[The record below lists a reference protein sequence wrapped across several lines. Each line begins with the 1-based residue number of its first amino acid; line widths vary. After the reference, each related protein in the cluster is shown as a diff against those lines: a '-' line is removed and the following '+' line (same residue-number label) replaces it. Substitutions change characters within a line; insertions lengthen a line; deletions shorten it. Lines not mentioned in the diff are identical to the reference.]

1 MSFTQAAYSNPQAML
16 SQLKAYFDSLGTN
29 NNWSPS
35 FKLQVLDIVQNAYDD
50 NYSIFSFDST
60 IVQDMV
66 KQVLVQFESA
76 AIQEGMGDPFR
87 VPKFEKVM
95 NVLASIS
102 DTAFSVDQYS
112 GVSGVTTVVQD
123 QVEEESKK
131 LEQTRN
137 ETFSRLVPFVGLGLI
152 AYFVIPKLAETYLE
166 NK

>member
-1 MSFTQAAYSNPQAML
+1 MSFTQQAYTNPQTML
-16 SQLKAYFDSLGTN
+16 SEMKAYFDSLGKN

-35 FKLQVLDIVQNAYDD
+35 FKVQVLDLVQNAYDD
-50 NYSIFSFDST
+50 NYSMFSFDST

-95 NVLASIS
+95 NVLASLS

-112 GVSGVTTVVQD
+112 GISGVTTVVQD
-123 QVEEESKK
+123 QIEEASKK
-131 LEQTRN
+131 QEQVRN
-137 ETFSRLVPFVGLGLI
+137 ETFEKLIPYIGFGLV
-152 AYFVIPKLAETYLE
+152 AYFVVPQILKR
-166 NK
+166 

>member
-1 MSFTQAAYSNPQAML
+1 MSFTQEAYSNPQAML
-16 SQLKAYFDSLGTN
+16 SQLQAYFDSLGTN

-35 FKLQVLDIVQNAYDD
+35 FKLQVLDLVQNSYDD
-50 NYSIFSFDST
+50 NYSIFSFDTT

-66 KQVLVQFESA
+66 KQLLFEFETAS
-76 AIQEGMGDPFR
+76 INEGMGDPFR

-95 NVLASIS
+95 NVLASLS
-102 DTAFSVDQYS
+102 DTAFSVNQYS

-137 ETFSRLVPFVGLGLI
+137 ETFSRLVPFVGLGLV
-152 AYFVIPKLAETYLE
+152 AYFVLPKLAETYLE

>member
-1 MSFTQAAYSNPQAML
+1 MSFTQQAYSNPQTML
-16 SQLKAYFDSLGTN
+16 SQLKAYFTSLGKN
-29 NNWSPS
+29 NGWSPS
-35 FKLQVLDIVQNAYDD
+35 FKDDVVDIVQDAYDD
-50 NYSIFSFDST
+50 NYSIFSYDTT

-66 KQVLVQFESA
+66 KQVLVQFEQAS
-76 AIQEGMGDPFR
+76 IQEGNGNPMN

-95 NVLASIS
+95 NVLASLS
-102 DTAFSVDQYS
+102 DTAFSVDQYT
-112 GVSGVTTVVQD
+112 GISGVTTVVQD

-137 ETFSRLVPFVGLGLI
+137 ETFSRLVPWVGFGLV

>member
-1 MSFTQAAYSNPQAML
+1 MSFSQQAYSNPQTML
-16 SQLKAYFDSLGTN
+16 SEMKAYFDSLATN

-35 FKLQVLDIVQNAYDD
+35 FKLQVLDIVQNSYDD

-95 NVLASIS
+95 NVLASLS

-112 GVSGVTTVVQD
+112 GISGVTTVVQD
-123 QVEEESKK
+123 QV
-131 LEQTRN
+131 EQTRN
-137 ETFSRLVPFVGLGLI
+137 ETFSRLVPFVGLGLV
-152 AYFVIPKLAETYLE
+152 AYFVLPKLAETYLE